1 MGIVRNQS
9 IKNSI
14 YIYIG
19 LFFGA
24 ISTIIFYPNAFNSH
38 PEHLGLLQIIIAY
51 STVISTFSFLGAPK
65 TIIRFFPRF
74 ENKNELITLAFLI
87 PIVGFLLVLFS
98 YFLFKDIFLNL
109 INADEFLTKYFH
121 LVFFMLFFLSFFEVF
136 SALSRS
142 LLNATIP
149 IFLREIFLK
158 GVAIILLFLHWFDY
172 IDFSSFYIC
181 ISLFI

>member
-24 ISTIIFYPNAFNSH
+24 ISTIILYPNAFNSH

-51 STVISTFSFLGAPK
+51 STVISTFSFLGVPK

-74 ENKNELITLAFLI
+74 ENKNELITLTFLV

-109 INADEFLTKYFH
+109 IKADELLREYFH
-121 LVFFMLFFLSFFEVF
+121 LVFFMLFLLSFFEVF

-158 GVAIILLFLHWFDY
+158 GVAIILLFLH
-172 IDFSSFYIC
+172 
-181 ISLFI
+181 